1 MGDILD
7 TTQRIFTI
15 MKERGLSA
23 YKVAKD
29 TGISQGN
36 FGDWKNGRTKPG
48 LKTVRKLAA
57 YFDVPVDFLL
67 GTIDNPQG
75 IVYLA
80 DESGEHYGI
89 SGLSKDEQELLLAQL
104 EVIRRQQKRRENQ
117 E

>member
-1 MGDILD
+1 MD
-7 TTQRIFTI
+7 TTQRIFAI
-15 MKERGLSA
+15 MEERGLSA
-23 YKVAKD
+23 YKVSKE
-29 TGISQGN
+29 TGIAQSN
-36 FGDWKNGRTKPG
+36 LSDWRLGKAKPG
-48 LKTVRKLAA
+48 LKAINKLAA

-104 EVIRRQQKRRENQ
+104 EVIRRQQKRRE
-117 E
+117 EKER